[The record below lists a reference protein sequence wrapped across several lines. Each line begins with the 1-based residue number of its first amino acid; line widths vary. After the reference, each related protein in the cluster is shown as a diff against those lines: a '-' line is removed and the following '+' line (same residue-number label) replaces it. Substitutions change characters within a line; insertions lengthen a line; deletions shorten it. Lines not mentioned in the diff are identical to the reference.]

1 MLLDLSVHLHYRM
14 DQPTDLLL
22 QVEAAALPRQQ
33 LEAAH
38 INVNGTSHFA
48 RVEAEDAV
56 GDRIWLNVDGDML
69 CKYSARIDVSR
80 PAPDI
85 TQLDAT
91 PPHQL
96 PADTVRYLMPSRYC
110 PTDEFQNFATDRFG
124 DLEGGAKVMAIRDW
138 IEEKFQYV
146 PGASNSTTTAID
158 TFSSRQGVCRDFA
171 HVLISLA
178 RASAIPARYASV
190 YSPDVTPQD
199 FHAVAEVYLAGD
211 WHLVDPTGM
220 AHADS
225 TACIGVG
232 QDAADVAFL
241 TSYGNINFVAQ
252 SVSVERVTA

>member
-22 QVEAAALPRQQ
+22 QVEAAALPRQK
-33 LEAAH
+33 LAKAH
-38 INVNGTSHFA
+38 INVNGTTHFA

-69 CKYSARIDVSR
+69 CNYSAQIEVNR
-80 PAPDI
+80 PTVDLRDLP
-85 TQLDAT
+85 AT

-96 PADTVRYLMPSRYC
+96 PSETVRYLMPSRYC
-110 PTDEFQNFATDRFG
+110 PMDEFQNFVADRFDG
-124 DLEGGAKVMAIRDW
+124 LEGGARIAAIRDW
-138 IEEKFQYV
+138 IEAKFQYA
-146 PGASNSTTTAID
+146 PGSSNSTTTAID
-158 TFSSRQGVCRDFA
+158 TFSTRQGVCRDFA

-199 FHAVAEVYLAGD
+199 FHAVAEVFLDGD
-211 WHLVDPTGM
+211 WHFVDPTGM
-220 AHADS
+220 ARADNM
-225 TACIGVG
+225 ACIGVG

-241 TSYGNINFVAQ
+241 TSYGNIDFVAQ
-252 SVSVERVTA
+252 SVSVRHAG